1 MLGAAGDYPDSLK
14 CATAMGRVDS
24 SVECGAPFV
33 RIAPFVC
40 GFGVWLRGVFV
51 DAEGAAHIAES
62 SGAKAIGHDS
72 EAADTLEAVGK
83 GMEQEAPNELV
94 PDERRGSVVR
104 LALSRLFRLPGADGN
119 LLTVNGKDA
128 PVADYDS
135 MRREQ
140 CRR

>member
-1 MLGAAGDYPDSLK
+1 MSGSSGSLHS
-14 CATAMGRVDS
+14 C
-24 SVECGAPFV
+24 
-33 RIAPFVC
+33 
-40 GFGVWLRGVFV
+40 GVWGLGVGLRGVFL

-62 SGAKAIGHDS
+62 SGTTAIGHDS

-83 GMEQEAPNELV
+83 GVEQEAPDELV
-94 PDERRGSVVR
+94 PDERRGSVAR

-135 MRREQ
+135 MRREH